1 VHIHDVQQL
10 ARTQNRAGD
19 VAERRMR
26 ALWKRLPLDD
36 LGTLEDALYQLYPRL
51 VEESAEVASSAA
63 LEWYEKQREAE
74 GITKAYSPAMPTGLV
89 DENEA
94 AKIVGAAIRDLRE
107 GTGRARVLARLTDGA
122 RKLISDAGRAT
133 TQHAAERDPNKP
145 RYARVPTGA
154 ETCAW
159 CMLWASRGFVYK
171 SEETAQFKRSHFKCD
186 CQIVP
191 SWDAHPR
198 VRGYDHTQYERMY
211 QQAVDDL
218 ADEGTRTD
226 DIKKITARMRE
237 LFPDQLTDGHTP
249 KRVSNDGTLQRHVID
264 QDRVSARTALR
275 ERGFTPGSAHR
286 IPPREMTQAPKSWPD
301 EFPPLRARE
310 WRHTLY
316 GFEGSGGHLAGYGW
330 RFGRT
335 EFPPDWTADD
345 ILQAGAQV
353 LREQG
358 ILEDVS
364 VASATSQVNGVEI
377 RIAYRNDAKGY
388 RIKTITTLGKPL

>member
-1 VHIHDVQQL
+1 MHIHDVQQL

-19 VAERRMR
+19 VAERRLW

-36 LGTLEDALYQLYPRL
+36 LGMLEDALYQLYPRL

-74 GITKAYSPAMPTGLV
+74 GVEKAYSPAMPTGLV

-107 GTGRARVLARLTDGA
+107 GVGRARVLTRLTDGA

-133 TQHAAERDPNKP
+133 TQHAAERDPKKP

-191 SWDAHPR
+191 SWDKRPR
-198 VRGYDHTQYERMY
+198 VRGYDSKRYERMY

-218 ADEGTRTD
+218 ADEGARTD
-226 DIKKITARMRE
+226 DIKTITARMRE
-237 LFPDQLTDGHTP
+237 LFPDQLTDGRTP
-249 KRVSNDGTLQRHVID
+249 QRVSSDGTLQRSEID
-264 QDRVSARTALR
+264 KDRSRALAVLQ
-275 ERGFTPGSAHR
+275 ERGLTPGAAR
-286 IPPREMTQAPKSWPD
+286 RLPPREMTQAPKDWPD
-301 EFPPLRARE
+301 GLPPLRAKE

-316 GFEGSGGHLAGYGW
+316 GLRRSGGHLSGYGW

-335 EFPPDWTADD
+335 EFPADWTPDD

-353 LREQG
+353 LREKG
-358 ILEDVS
+358 VREGVNL
-364 VASATSQVNGVEI
+364 ASATGRVNGVTI
-377 RIAYRNDAKGY
+377 RVAYRNDAKGY
-388 RIKTITTLGKPL
+388 RVKSIIPVEK

>member
-1 VHIHDVQQL
+1 MHIHDVQQL

-19 VAERRMR
+19 VAERRLR
-26 ALWKRLPLDD
+26 ALWKRMPLDD
-36 LGTLEDALYQLYPRL
+36 LDTLEDALYQLYPRL

-63 LEWYEKQREAE
+63 LEWYETQREAE
-74 GITKAYSPAMPTGLV
+74 GIAKAYSPTMPAGLV
-89 DENEA
+89 DKDDAE
-94 AKIVGAAIRDLRE
+94 KIVGAALRDLRA
-107 GTGRARVLARLTDGA
+107 GVGRTKVLTRLTDGA

-133 TQHAAERDPNKP
+133 TQHAAEHDPKTP

-191 SWDAHPR
+191 SWDKRPR
-198 VRGYDHTQYERMY
+198 VRGYDSKRYERMY

-218 ADEGTRTD
+218 ADEGARTD
-226 DIKKITARMRE
+226 DIKTITARMRE
-237 LFPDQLTDGHTP
+237 LFPDQLTDGRTP
-249 KRVSNDGTLQRHVID
+249 QRVSSDGTLQRSEID
-264 QDRVSARTALR
+264 KDRSRALATLQ
-275 ERGFTPGSAHR
+275 ERGLTPGAAR
-286 IPPREMTQAPKSWPD
+286 RLPPREMTQAPKDWP
-301 EFPPLRARE
+301 EGLPPLRAKE

-316 GFEGSGGHLAGYGW
+316 GLRRSGGHLSGYGW

-335 EFPPDWTADD
+335 EFPADWTPDD

-353 LREQG
+353 LREKG
-358 ILEDVS
+358 VREGVNL
-364 VASATSQVNGVEI
+364 ASATGRVNGVTI
-377 RIAYRNDAKGY
+377 RVAYRNDAKGY
-388 RIKTITTLGKPL
+388 RVKSIIPVEK

>member
-1 VHIHDVQQL
+1 MHIHDVQQL

-74 GITKAYSPAMPTGLV
+74 GVAKAYSPVMPTGLV

-107 GTGRARVLARLTDGA
+107 GTGRARVLTRLTDGA

-133 TQHAAERDPNKP
+133 TQHAAERDPKKP
-145 RYARVPTGA
+145 RYARVPTGT

-191 SWDAHPR
+191 SWDKRPR
-198 VRGYDHTQYERMY
+198 VRGYDSKRYERMY

-218 ADEGTRTD
+218 ADEGARTD
-226 DIKKITARMRE
+226 DIKTITARMRE
-237 LFPDQLTDGHTP
+237 LFPDQLTDGRTP
-249 KRVSNDGTLQRHVID
+249 QRVSSDGTLQRSEID
-264 QDRVSARTALR
+264 KDRSRALAVLQ
-275 ERGFTPGSAHR
+275 ERGLTPGAAR
-286 IPPREMTQAPKSWPD
+286 RLPPREMTQAPKDWPD
-301 EFPPLRARE
+301 GLPPLRAKE

-316 GFEGSGGHLAGYGW
+316 GLRRSGGHLSGYGW

-335 EFPPDWTADD
+335 EFPADWTPDD

-358 ILEDVS
+358 VREGVNL
-364 VASATSQVNGVEI
+364 ASATGRVNGVTI
-377 RIAYRNDAKGY
+377 RVAYRNDAKGY
-388 RIKTITTLGKPL
+388 RVKSIIPVEK

>member
-1 VHIHDVQQL
+1 MHIHDVQQL

-19 VAERRMR
+19 IAERRLR

-74 GITKAYSPAMPTGLV
+74 GVAKTYSPAMPTGLV

-94 AKIVGAAIRDLRE
+94 AAIVGAAIRDLRE

-122 RKLISDAGRAT
+122 RKLISDSGRAT
-133 TQHAAERDPNKP
+133 TQHAAERDPSKP

-191 SWDAHPR
+191 SWDKRPR
-198 VRGYDHTQYERMY
+198 VRGYDSKRYERMY

-218 ADEGTRTD
+218 ADEGARTD
-226 DIKKITARMRE
+226 DIKTITARMRE
-237 LFPDQLTDGHTP
+237 LFPDQLTDGRTP
-249 KRVSNDGTLQRHVID
+249 QRVSSDGTLQRSEID
-264 QDRVSARTALR
+264 KDRSRALAVLQ
-275 ERGFTPGSAHR
+275 ERGLTPGAAR
-286 IPPREMTQAPKSWPD
+286 RLPPREMTQAPKDWPD
-301 EFPPLRARE
+301 GLPPLRAKE

-316 GFEGSGGHLAGYGW
+316 GLRRSGGHLSGYGW

-335 EFPPDWTADD
+335 EFPADWTPDD

-353 LREQG
+353 LREKG
-358 ILEDVS
+358 VREGVNL
-364 VASATSQVNGVEI
+364 ASATGRVNGVTI
-377 RIAYRNDAKGY
+377 RVAYRNDAKGY
-388 RIKTITTLGKPL
+388 RVKSIIPVEK

>member
-1 VHIHDVQQL
+1 MHIHDVQQL

-74 GITKAYSPAMPTGLV
+74 GVAKAYSPVMPTGLV

-107 GTGRARVLARLTDGA
+107 GTGRARVLTRLTDGA

-133 TQHAAERDPNKP
+133 TQHAAERDPKKP

-191 SWDAHPR
+191 SWDKRPR
-198 VRGYDHTQYERMY
+198 VRGYDSKRYERMY

-218 ADEGTRTD
+218 ADEGARTD
-226 DIKKITARMRE
+226 DIKTITARMRE
-237 LFPDQLTDGHTP
+237 LFPDQLTDGRTP
-249 KRVSNDGTLQRHVID
+249 QRVSSDGTLQRSEID
-264 QDRVSARTALR
+264 KDRSRALAVLQ
-275 ERGFTPGSAHR
+275 ERGLTPGAAR
-286 IPPREMTQAPKSWPD
+286 RLPPREMTQAPKDWPD
-301 EFPPLRARE
+301 GLPPLRAKE

-316 GFEGSGGHLAGYGW
+316 GLRRSGGHLSGYGW

-335 EFPPDWTADD
+335 EFPADWTPDD

-358 ILEDVS
+358 VREGVNL
-364 VASATSQVNGVEI
+364 ASATGRVNGVTI
-377 RIAYRNDAKGY
+377 RVAYRKDAKGY
-388 RIKTITTLGKPL
+388 RVKSIIPVEK

>member
-1 VHIHDVQQL
+1 MHIHDVQQL

-19 VAERRMR
+19 VAERRLW
-26 ALWKRLPLDD
+26 ALWKRLPLED

-74 GITKAYSPAMPTGLV
+74 GVEKAYSPAMPTGLV

-107 GTGRARVLARLTDGA
+107 GVGRARVLTRLTDGA

-133 TQHAAERDPNKP
+133 TQHAAERDPKKP

-191 SWDAHPR
+191 SWDKRPR
-198 VRGYDHTQYERMY
+198 VRGYDSKRYERMY

-218 ADEGTRTD
+218 ADEGARTD
-226 DIKKITARMRE
+226 DIKTITARMRE
-237 LFPDQLTDGHTP
+237 LFPDQLTDGRTP
-249 KRVSNDGTLQRHVID
+249 QRVSSDGTLQRSEID
-264 QDRVSARTALR
+264 KDRSRALAVLQ
-275 ERGFTPGSAHR
+275 ERGLTPGAAR
-286 IPPREMTQAPKSWPD
+286 RLPPREMTQAPKDWPD
-301 EFPPLRARE
+301 GLPPLRAKE

-316 GFEGSGGHLAGYGW
+316 GLRRSGGHLSGYGW

-335 EFPPDWTADD
+335 EFPADWTPDD

-353 LREQG
+353 LREKG
-358 ILEDVS
+358 VREGVNL
-364 VASATSQVNGVEI
+364 ASATGRVNGVTI
-377 RIAYRNDAKGY
+377 RVAYRNDAKGY
-388 RIKTITTLGKPL
+388 RVKSIIPVEK

>member
-1 VHIHDVQQL
+1 MHIHDVQQL

-19 VAERRMR
+19 VAERRLW
-26 ALWKRLPLDD
+26 ALWKRLPLED

-74 GITKAYSPAMPTGLV
+74 GVAKAYSPVMPTGLV

-107 GTGRARVLARLTDGA
+107 GVGRARVLTRLTDGA

-133 TQHAAERDPNKP
+133 TQHAAERDPKKP

-191 SWDAHPR
+191 SWDKRPR
-198 VRGYDHTQYERMY
+198 VRGYDSKRYERMY

-218 ADEGTRTD
+218 ADEGARTD
-226 DIKKITARMRE
+226 DIKTITARMRE
-237 LFPDQLTDGHTP
+237 LFPDQLTDGRTP
-249 KRVSNDGTLQRHVID
+249 QRVSSDGTLQRSEID
-264 QDRVSARTALR
+264 KDRSRALAVLQ
-275 ERGFTPGSAHR
+275 ERGLTPGAAR
-286 IPPREMTQAPKSWPD
+286 RLPPREMTQAPKDWPD
-301 EFPPLRARE
+301 GLPPLRAKE

-316 GFEGSGGHLAGYGW
+316 GLRRSGGHLSGYGW

-335 EFPPDWTADD
+335 EFPADWTPDD

-353 LREQG
+353 LREKG
-358 ILEDVS
+358 VREGVNL
-364 VASATSQVNGVEI
+364 ASATGRVNGVTI
-377 RIAYRNDAKGY
+377 RVAYRNDAKGY
-388 RIKTITTLGKPL
+388 RVKSIIPVEK

>member
-74 GITKAYSPAMPTGLV
+74 GVAKAYSPVMPTGLV

-107 GTGRARVLARLTDGA
+107 GTGRARVLTRLTDGA

-133 TQHAAERDPNKP
+133 TQHAAERDPKKP

-191 SWDAHPR
+191 SWDKRPR
-198 VRGYDHTQYERMY
+198 VRGYDSKRYERMY

-218 ADEGTRTD
+218 ADEGARTD
-226 DIKKITARMRE
+226 DIKTITARMRE
-237 LFPDQLTDGHTP
+237 LFPDQLTDGRTP
-249 KRVSNDGTLQRHVID
+249 QRVSSDGTLQRSEID
-264 QDRVSARTALR
+264 KDRSRALAVLQ
-275 ERGFTPGSAHR
+275 ERGLTPGAAR
-286 IPPREMTQAPKSWPD
+286 RLPPREMTQAPKDWPD
-301 EFPPLRARE
+301 GLPPLRAKE

-316 GFEGSGGHLAGYGW
+316 GLRRSGGHLSGYGW

-335 EFPPDWTADD
+335 EFPADWTPDD

-358 ILEDVS
+358 VREGVNL
-364 VASATSQVNGVEI
+364 ASATGRVNGVTI
-377 RIAYRNDAKGY
+377 RVAYRNDAKGY
-388 RIKTITTLGKPL
+388 RVKSIIPVEK

>member
-1 VHIHDVQQL
+1 MHIQDVQQL
-10 ARTQNRAGD
+10 ARTQTRAGD
-19 VAERRMR
+19 VAERRIK
-26 ALWKRLPLDD
+26 ALWKKLPVDD
-36 LGTLEDALYQLYPRL
+36 VNTLEDALYQLYPRL
-51 VEESAEVASSAA
+51 VEESAEAAATAA
-63 LEWYEKQREAE
+63 LEWYEKQRELGGVAR
-74 GITKAYSPAMPTGLV
+74 AYSPAMPTTLV

-94 AKIVGAAIRDLRE
+94 AKIVGAALRDLRE
-107 GTGRARVLARLTDGA
+107 GAGRARVLARLSDGA

-191 SWDAHPR
+191 SWDRHPHI
-198 VRGYDHTQYERMY
+198 RGYDHKQYERMY
-211 QQAVDDL
+211 KQAVDDL
-218 ADEGTRTD
+218 ADEGTGTD

-237 LFPDQLTDGHTP
+237 LFPDQLTDGRAP
-249 KRVSNDGTLQRHVID
+249 QRVSNDGTLQRSVID
-264 QDRVSARTALR
+264 RDRSRALATLR
-275 ERGFTPGSAHR
+275 ERGLTPGVTR
-286 IPPREMTQAPKSWPD
+286 RLPPREMTQAPKEWPD
-301 EFPPLRARE
+301 GLPPLRAKE

-316 GFEGSGGHLAGYGW
+316 GLGHSGGHLSGYGW

-335 EFPPDWTADD
+335 EFPADWTADD

-358 ILEDVS
+358 VREGVN
-364 VASATSQVNGVEI
+364 VASATGRVNGVTI
-377 RIAYRNDAKGY
+377 RVAYRNDAKGY
-388 RIKTITTLGKPL
+388 RVKTIVPLER

>member
-1 VHIHDVQQL
+1 MHINDVQQL

-19 VAERRMR
+19 VAERRLR
-26 ALWKRLPLDD
+26 ALWKRMPLDD

-63 LEWYEKQREAE
+63 LEWYETQREAE
-74 GITKAYSPAMPTGLV
+74 GIAKAYSPTMPAGLV
-89 DENEA
+89 DKDDAE
-94 AKIVGAAIRDLRE
+94 KIVGAALRDLRA
-107 GTGRARVLARLTDGA
+107 GVGRAKVLTRLTDGA

-133 TQHAAERDPNKP
+133 TQHAAEHDPKTP

-191 SWDAHPR
+191 SWDKRPR
-198 VRGYDHTQYERMY
+198 VRGYDSKRYERMY

-218 ADEGTRTD
+218 ADEGARTD
-226 DIKKITARMRE
+226 DIKTITARMRE
-237 LFPDQLTDGHTP
+237 LFPDQLTDGRTP
-249 KRVSNDGTLQRHVID
+249 QRVSSDGTLQRSEID
-264 QDRVSARTALR
+264 KDRSRALATLQ
-275 ERGFTPGSAHR
+275 ERGLTPGAAR
-286 IPPREMTQAPKSWPD
+286 RLPPREMTQAPKDWPD
-301 EFPPLRARE
+301 GLPPLRAKE

-316 GFEGSGGHLAGYGW
+316 GLRRSGGHLSGYGW

-335 EFPPDWTADD
+335 EFPADWTPDD

-353 LREQG
+353 LREKGVQEG
-358 ILEDVS
+358 VNL
-364 VASATSQVNGVEI
+364 ASATGRVNGVTI
-377 RIAYRNDAKGY
+377 RVAYRNDAKGY
-388 RIKTITTLGKPL
+388 RVKSIIPIEK

>member
-1 VHIHDVQQL
+1 MHINDVQQL

-19 VAERRMR
+19 VAERRLR
-26 ALWKRLPLDD
+26 ALWKRMPLDD

-63 LEWYEKQREAE
+63 LEWYETQREAE
-74 GITKAYSPAMPTGLV
+74 GIAKAYSPTMPAGLV
-89 DENEA
+89 DKEDAE
-94 AKIVGAAIRDLRE
+94 KIVGAALRDLRA
-107 GTGRARVLARLTDGA
+107 GVGRAKVLTRLTDGA

-133 TQHAAERDPNKP
+133 TQHAAEHDPKTP

-191 SWDAHPR
+191 SWDKRPR
-198 VRGYDHTQYERMY
+198 VRGYDSKRYERMY

-218 ADEGTRTD
+218 ADEGARTD
-226 DIKKITARMRE
+226 DIKTITARMRE
-237 LFPDQLTDGHTP
+237 LFPDQLTDGRTP
-249 KRVSNDGTLQRHVID
+249 QRVSSDGTLQRSEID
-264 QDRVSARTALR
+264 KDRSRALATLQ
-275 ERGFTPGSAHR
+275 ERGLTPGAAR
-286 IPPREMTQAPKSWPD
+286 RLPPREMTQAPKDWP
-301 EFPPLRARE
+301 EGLPPLRAKE

-316 GFEGSGGHLAGYGW
+316 GLRRSGGHLSGYGW

-335 EFPPDWTADD
+335 EFPADWTPDD

-353 LREQG
+353 LREKG
-358 ILEDVS
+358 VREGVNL
-364 VASATSQVNGVEI
+364 ASATGRVNGVTI
-377 RIAYRNDAKGY
+377 RVAYRNDAKGY
-388 RIKTITTLGKPL
+388 RVKSIIPVEK

>member
-1 VHIHDVQQL
+1 MHIHDVQQL

-74 GITKAYSPAMPTGLV
+74 GVAKAYSPVMPTGLV

-107 GTGRARVLARLTDGA
+107 GTGRARVLTRLTDGA

-133 TQHAAERDPNKP
+133 TQHAAERDPKKP

-171 SEETAQFKRSHFKCD
+171 SEETAQFKRSHFKCG

-191 SWDAHPR
+191 SWDKRPR
-198 VRGYDHTQYERMY
+198 VRGYDSKRYERMY

-218 ADEGTRTD
+218 ADEGARTD
-226 DIKKITARMRE
+226 DIKTITARMRE
-237 LFPDQLTDGHTP
+237 LFPDQLTDGRTP
-249 KRVSNDGTLQRHVID
+249 QRVSSDGTLQRSEID
-264 QDRVSARTALR
+264 KDRSRALAVLQ
-275 ERGFTPGSAHR
+275 ERGLTPGAAR
-286 IPPREMTQAPKSWPD
+286 RLPPREMTQAPKDWPD
-301 EFPPLRARE
+301 GLPPLRAKE

-316 GFEGSGGHLAGYGW
+316 GLRRSGGHLSGYGW

-335 EFPPDWTADD
+335 EFPADWTPDD

-353 LREQG
+353 LREKG
-358 ILEDVS
+358 VREGVNL
-364 VASATSQVNGVEI
+364 ASATGRVNGVTI
-377 RIAYRNDAKGY
+377 RVAYRNDAKGY
-388 RIKTITTLGKPL
+388 RVKSIIPVEK

>member
-1 VHIHDVQQL
+1 MHIHDVQQL

-19 VAERRMR
+19 VAERRLR

-74 GITKAYSPAMPTGLV
+74 GVEKAYSPAMPTGLV

-107 GTGRARVLARLTDGA
+107 GVGRARVLTRLTDGA

-133 TQHAAERDPNKP
+133 TQHAAERDPKKP

-191 SWDAHPR
+191 SWDKRPR
-198 VRGYDHTQYERMY
+198 VQGYDSKRYERMY

-218 ADEGTRTD
+218 ADEGARTD
-226 DIKKITARMRE
+226 DIKTITARMRE
-237 LFPDQLTDGHTP
+237 LFPDQLTDGRTP
-249 KRVSNDGTLQRHVID
+249 QRVSSDGTLQRSEID
-264 QDRVSARTALR
+264 KDRSRALAVLQ
-275 ERGFTPGSAHR
+275 ERGLTPGAAR
-286 IPPREMTQAPKSWPD
+286 RLPPREMTQAPKDWPD
-301 EFPPLRARE
+301 GLPPLRAKE

-316 GFEGSGGHLAGYGW
+316 GLRRSGGHLSGYGW

-335 EFPPDWTADD
+335 EFPADWTPDD

-353 LREQG
+353 LREK
-358 ILEDVS
+358 DVREG
-364 VASATSQVNGVEI
+364 VNLASATGRVNGVTI
-377 RIAYRNDAKGY
+377 RVAYRNDAKGY
-388 RIKTITTLGKPL
+388 RVKSIIPVEK

>member
-1 VHIHDVQQL
+1 MHIHDVQQL

-74 GITKAYSPAMPTGLV
+74 GVAKAYSPVMPTGLV

-107 GTGRARVLARLTDGA
+107 GTGRARVLTRLTDGA

-133 TQHAAERDPNKP
+133 TQHAAERDPKKP

-171 SEETAQFKRSHFKCD
+171 SEETVQFKRSHFKCD

-191 SWDAHPR
+191 SWDKRPR
-198 VRGYDHTQYERMY
+198 VRGYDSKRYERMY

-218 ADEGTRTD
+218 ADEGARTD
-226 DIKKITARMRE
+226 DIKTITARMRE
-237 LFPDQLTDGHTP
+237 LFPDQLTDGRTP
-249 KRVSNDGTLQRHVID
+249 QRVSSDGTLQRSEID
-264 QDRVSARTALR
+264 KDRSRALAVLQ
-275 ERGFTPGSAHR
+275 ERGLTPGAAR
-286 IPPREMTQAPKSWPD
+286 RLPPREMTQAPKDWPD
-301 EFPPLRARE
+301 GLPPLRAKE

-316 GFEGSGGHLAGYGW
+316 GLRRSGGHLSGYGW

-335 EFPPDWTADD
+335 EFPADWTPDD

-358 ILEDVS
+358 VREGVNL
-364 VASATSQVNGVEI
+364 ASATGRVNGVTI
-377 RIAYRNDAKGY
+377 RVAYRNDAKGY
-388 RIKTITTLGKPL
+388 RVKSIIPVEK

>member
-1 VHIHDVQQL
+1 MHIHDVQQL

-19 VAERRMR
+19 VAERRLR
-26 ALWKRLPLDD
+26 ALWKRMPLDD

-63 LEWYEKQREAE
+63 LEWYETQREAE
-74 GITKAYSPAMPTGLV
+74 GIAKAYSPTMPAGLV
-89 DENEA
+89 DKDDAE
-94 AKIVGAAIRDLRE
+94 KIVGAALRDLRA
-107 GTGRARVLARLTDGA
+107 GVGRAKVLTRLTDGA

-133 TQHAAERDPNKP
+133 TQHAAEHDPKTP

-191 SWDAHPR
+191 SWDKRPR
-198 VRGYDHTQYERMY
+198 VRGYDSKRYERMC

-218 ADEGTRTD
+218 ADEGARTD
-226 DIKKITARMRE
+226 DIKTITARMRE
-237 LFPDQLTDGHTP
+237 LFPDQLTDGRTP
-249 KRVSNDGTLQRHVID
+249 QRVSSDGTLQRSEID
-264 QDRVSARTALR
+264 KDRSRALATLQ
-275 ERGFTPGSAHR
+275 ERGLTPGAAR
-286 IPPREMTQAPKSWPD
+286 RLPPREMTQAPKDWP
-301 EFPPLRARE
+301 EGLPPLRAKE

-316 GFEGSGGHLAGYGW
+316 GLRRSGGHLSGYGW

-335 EFPPDWTADD
+335 EFPADWTPDD

-353 LREQG
+353 LREKG
-358 ILEDVS
+358 VREGVNL
-364 VASATSQVNGVEI
+364 ASATGRVNGVTI
-377 RIAYRNDAKGY
+377 RVAYRNDAKGY
-388 RIKTITTLGKPL
+388 RVKSIIPVEK

>member
-1 VHIHDVQQL
+1 MHIHDVQQL

-26 ALWKRLPLDD
+26 ALWKRLPIDD

-74 GITKAYSPAMPTGLV
+74 GVAKAYSPVMPAGLV

-171 SEETAQFKRSHFKCD
+171 SEETAQFEKSHVKCD

-226 DIKKITARMRE
+226 DIKRITARMRE
-237 LFPDQLTDGHTP
+237 LFPDKLTDGHTP

-301 EFPPLRARE
+301 DFPPLRARE

-353 LREQG
+353 LREKG

-377 RIAYRNDAKGY
+377 RVAYRNDAKGY
-388 RIKTITTLGKPL
+388 RIKTITPLRKRL